1 MYAHD
6 DFDKEWFLLILLK
19 NLSLFATPED
29 PSANLLSEIFLL
41 KSYRADLIKWVR
53 LKIKYIL
60 MNTKLKINQ
69 NLDFLVSFENFIL
82 FSFAKFH

>member
-1 MYAHD
+1 
-6 DFDKEWFLLILLK
+6 
-19 NLSLFATPED
+19 
-29 PSANLLSEIFLL
+29 
-41 KSYRADLIKWVR
+41 
-53 LKIKYIL
+53 

>member
-41 KSYRADLIKWVR
+41 KSYRADLIK
-53 LKIKYIL
+53 
-60 MNTKLKINQ
+60 
-69 NLDFLVSFENFIL
+69 
-82 FSFAKFH
+82 